1 MEDEGA
7 KIKIEKITQ
16 GGEKMKIRSLLIVAI
31 GIGLLAAALSGPVAA
46 APAFRIAVVMPSAKT
61 DMSFSQSMF
70 DALKAVQKEMGGEA
84 ALQIAY
90 SEDMFKVPDAAAAIR
105 DYASQGFNIVI
116 AHGSQYGSSVQEIA
130 KDFPKTAFAW
140 GTHVDT
146 FGLPNVYAYTA
157 AAEQGGYVNGV
168 LAARLTKTKVIGV
181 TGPVEIGD
189 AKTYISGFTQGVA
202 SVDPNIRVAKT
213 WTGSFSDV
221 ALMAEAAKTQIA
233 AGADILTGSSQSVV
247 GSIGAAK
254 SKGKV
259 LWFGTQHNQAP
270 LAPELVVASQQYD
283 WTGVLKEMIK
293 QNKAGKLGGETYVA
307 ELKNG
312 GLKIV
317 YNPSFKLPDAAK
329 KAGDKAIKDI
339 TSGAIK
345 VKP

>member
-1 MEDEGA
+1 
-7 KIKIEKITQ
+7 
-16 GGEKMKIRSLLIVAI
+16 MKIRSLVIMLLA
-31 GIGLLAAALSGPVAA
+31 IGLLLAAIADP
-46 APAFRIAVVMPSAKT
+46 APAAEPFRIAIVMPSART
-61 DMSFSQSMF
+61 DMAFSQSMY
-70 DALKAVQKEMGGEA
+70 DALMALQKEMGGESG
-84 ALQIAY
+84 LKIAY

-105 DYASQGFNIVI
+105 DYAGQGFNIVL

-146 FGLPNVYAYTA
+146 FGLPNVLAYTA

-202 SVDPNIRVAKT
+202 SVDPSIRVSKT

-233 AGADILTGSSQSVV
+233 AGADVLTGSSQSVV

-254 SKGKV
+254 AAKGKV
-259 LWFGTQHNQAP
+259 LWFGTQQNQAP

-283 WTGVLKEMIK
+283 WKGVLRAMIK
-293 QNKAGKLGGETYVA
+293 NYKAGKLGGETYVA
-307 ELKNG
+307 ELKNE

-317 YNPSFKLPDAAK
+317 YNPGFKLPDAVK
-329 KAGDKAIKDI
+329 KAGDKAIKDL
-339 TSGAIK
+339 TSGVIK

>member
-1 MEDEGA
+1 
-7 KIKIEKITQ
+7 
-16 GGEKMKIRSLLIVAI
+16 MKIRSLLIVALVI
-31 GIGLLAAALSGPVAA
+31 GMMAAVSGSAVAA
-46 APAFRIAVVMPSAKT
+46 SAFRIAIVMPSAKT
-61 DMSFSQSMF
+61 DMAFSQSMF
-70 DALKAVQKEMGGEA
+70 DALKALQKEMGGES

-105 DYASQGFNIVI
+105 DYAGQGFNIVL

-146 FGLPNVYAYTA
+146 FGLPNVLAYTA

-168 LAARLTKTKVIGV
+168 LAARLTKSKVIGV

-202 SVDPNIRVAKT
+202 SVDPSIRVSKT

-254 SKGKV
+254 AAKSKV
-259 LWFGTQHNQAP
+259 LWFGTQQNQAP

-283 WTGVLKEMIK
+283 WMGVLRAMIK
-293 QNKAGKLGGETYVA
+293 NYKAGKLGGETYVA

-317 YNPSFKLPDAAK
+317 YNQNFKLPDAVK
-329 KAGDKAIKDI
+329 KAGDKAITDI

>member
-1 MEDEGA
+1 
-7 KIKIEKITQ
+7 
-16 GGEKMKIRSLLIVAI
+16 MKTRNLLIVALVI
-31 GIGLLAAALSGPVAA
+31 GMLAVAFGGPAVA
-46 APAFRIAVVMPSAKT
+46 APAFRIAIVMPSAKT
-61 DMSFSQSMF
+61 DMAFSQSMY
-70 DALKAVQKEMGGEA
+70 DALKALQKEMGGES

-105 DYASQGFNIVI
+105 DYAGQGFNIVL

-146 FGLPNVYAYTA
+146 FGLPNVLAYTA

-168 LAARLTKTKVIGV
+168 LAAKLTKTKVIGV

-202 SVDPNIRVAKT
+202 SVDPSIRVSKT

-233 AGADILTGSSQSVV
+233 AGADALTGSSQSVV

-254 SKGKV
+254 AAKGKV
-259 LWFGTQHNQAP
+259 LWFGTQQNQAP

-283 WTGVLKEMIK
+283 WMGVLRAMIK
-293 QNKAGKLGGETYVA
+293 NYKGGKLGGETYVA

-317 YNPSFKLPDAAK
+317 YNPSFKLPDAVK
-329 KAGDKAIKDI
+329 KAGDKVIADI
-339 TSGAIK
+339 TSGTLKIK
-345 VKP
+345 P